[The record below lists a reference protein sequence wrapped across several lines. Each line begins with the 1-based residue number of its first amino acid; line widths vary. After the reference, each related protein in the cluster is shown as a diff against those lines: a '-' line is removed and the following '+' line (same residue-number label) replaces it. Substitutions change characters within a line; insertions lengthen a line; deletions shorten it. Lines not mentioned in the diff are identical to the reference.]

1 MISRIVRS
9 LAETHAVAAAI
20 AGLAKVGDVIVL
32 AGDMGAGKT
41 AFAQGFGRAL
51 GVDEPITSPTFTVVH
66 TYDTGR
72 IVMHHADLY
81 RLDRRSEVE
90 DLGLEEMNEGRG
102 VLLVEWGDVVADSF
116 GDHLEVLLERVGDSD
131 DERRITIRA
140 IGRRW
145 ETRWARLEAA
155 IGA

>member
-1 MISRIVRS
+1 MRS
-9 LAETHAVAAAI
+9 LDDTHVVAEAI
-20 AGLAKVGDVIVL
+20 AALVKAGDVIVL

-51 GVDEPITSPTFTVVH
+51 GVTEPITSPTFTVVH

-81 RLDRRSEVE
+81 RLDRRSEVD
-90 DLGLEEMNEGRG
+90 DLGLDEMIDGRG

-116 GDHLEVLLERVGDSD
+116 GDHLEVLLERVDDSD
-131 DERRITIRA
+131 EARRITIRS

-145 ETRWARLEAA
+145 DTRWSKLEAA
-155 IGA
+155 VGV